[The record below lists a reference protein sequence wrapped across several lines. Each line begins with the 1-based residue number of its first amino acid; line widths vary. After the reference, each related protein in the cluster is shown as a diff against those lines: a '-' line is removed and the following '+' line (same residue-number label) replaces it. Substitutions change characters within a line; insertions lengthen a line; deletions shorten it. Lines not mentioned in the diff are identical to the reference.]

1 LQARYVFRAYCFI
14 TLLDRRQEPGLT
26 PAALGIVEDRNSGLD
41 RRFFLVGRLEL
52 GFIPLTCKWLGWV
65 LLWKNRSRILLRRR
79 LRSSDRSWVAVTSRA
94 A

>member
-1 LQARYVFRAYCFI
+1 
-14 TLLDRRQEPGLT
+14 
-26 PAALGIVEDRNSGLD
+26 LD

-52 GFIPLTCKWLGWV
+52 GFIPLTRKWLGWV